1 MVRQYD
7 SPAERD
13 VQKEA
18 RSKHQESRQTPQ
30 KVKVQRVKKKWRKN
44 ALE

>member
-1 MVRQYD
+1 MVKQYD
-7 SPAERD
+7 SPAEWE

-18 RSKHQESRQTPQ
+18 RSRHQESRQTPQ
-30 KVKVQRVKKKWRKN
+30 KVKVQRVNKMEKN